1 MIAYGVFLIAMV
13 SAFSPS
19 GTDTGHK
26 GLLKLPCVECH
37 IHLPFAGSG
46 AALRSGVGDMC
57 TTCHKRHH
65 GGDRMR
71 SHPVDGAPTM
81 NVPPDM
87 ILDAQGRIGC
97 ITCHA
102 FHGAYADENGNKR
115 FYLRRTP
122 GKTFCF
128 SCHKKLP
135 GMPDKP

>member
-13 SAFSPS
+13 AAFSPG

-37 IHLPFAGSG
+37 IHLPFSGSG
-46 AALRSGVGDMC
+46 AALRSGVKDVC
-57 TTCHKRHH
+57 TTCHKRLH
-65 GGDRMR
+65 GADMLWA
-71 SHPVDGAPTM
+71 HPVNA
-81 NVPPDM
+81 VPSMPVPKDM
-87 ILDAQGRIGC
+87 LLDEQGRITC

-102 FHGAYADENGNKR
+102 FHGVYRDEDGNKR

-122 GKTFCF
+122 GRTFCF

-135 GMPDKP
+135 GVSGKP